1 VRLLR
6 VVHRSI
12 KIRFLLWMSCVAG
25 VLAAWLLPMT
35 LLDGLENA
43 IEFIRLETIDYD
55 PSG

>member
-1 VRLLR
+1 MTVLNRVLRSVR
-6 VVHRSI
+6 
-12 KIRFLLWMSCVAG
+12 IRFLLWAACIAG
-25 VLAAWLLPMT
+25 VLGAWLLPMT